1 MDNQGIIETPEQKR
15 IKDLEAEVLRISTE
29 NESLIFINS
38 KLGHSLNLMSE
49 FHMTQDDKDNIA
61 NSMDST
67 MSVKDVVTVY
77 DGYYKLLHNS
87 KLGEEHAEF
96 QMSEDFK
103 DNIIQ
108 YLSVALGYDP
118 IAKISEDITIITNYF
133 NLENKARNTPKTEI
147 RNPIVDTLLKN
158 RPTTIAAIDS
168 IIDIV
173 NSFNKEE
180 S

>member
-1 MDNQGIIETPEQKR
+1 MENQETPDQQR
-15 IKDLEAEVLRISTE
+15 IRTLEAELLGVKTE
-29 NESLIFINS
+29 NESLLFINS

-67 MSVKDVVTVY
+67 MAIKDVITVY

-103 DNIIQ
+103 ENIIQ

-118 IAKISEDITIITNYF
+118 IAKISGDISIITDYF
-133 NLENKARNTPKTEI
+133 NLENKARNTPKPEI
-147 RNPIVDTLLKN
+147 RESIVSTLLKN
-158 RPTTIAAIDS
+158 RPTAIAAIDS